1 MANEKINILLEAQD
15 KASAPLKNVRGEI
28 DKVGASAKRTAQQAK
43 GVQDGIGGIGRGAG
57 MAGIQVQQF
66 VGQLQGG
73 VNPMVALSQ
82 QSADLGFA
90 LGVPLL
96 GAFVSIAAV
105 IAGTFLPS
113 LFETKKAFA
122 DLRKEAESVGIALT
136 ALPTSITE
144 DQLLTVAEQAGKSAT
159 KFNDLQRQLQNLQYE
174 LLVANSGG
182 SDFAETELLV
192 ARSAD
197 IVEAEIAKLN
207 KELDV
212 AGLELEIANK
222 RTQEFS
228 DALYGQYIR
237 AAEARGAITNYY
249 KGIKEANVTDV
260 DHLATLRK
268 KADILKAQ
276 IDPMIAYNQQVAE
289 YERMAANQLI
299 TDKQLAEAK
308 ELLRKRV
315 LGLKDETNKM
325 NMTMQNVRAT
335 GVRSL
340 EDGLVGIITQTTSV
354 KDAFRNMANAIIAD
368 LARLAIRKAITMPLA
383 QSFGLSSFDG
393 GGYTGSGARS
403 GGVDGKGGFPAI
415 LHPNET
421 VVDHTK
427 GQTMNGGSPVNVTLN
442 ISTGVAQ
449 TVRTE
454 IQSMLPMITNATKAA
469 IVDAKQRGGSFARAM
484 A

>member
-15 KASAPLKNVRGEI
+15 NASAPLKNVKSNV
-28 DKVGASAKRTAQQAK
+28 DKVGESAKRTAQQAK
-43 GVQDGIGGIGRGAG
+43 GLQDGVAGVGRGAG

-90 LGVPLL
+90 LGVPLA
-96 GAFVSIAAV
+96 GAIVSIAAV
-105 IAGTFLPS
+105 IAGTLIPS
-113 LFETKKAFA
+113 LMEAEESFA
-122 DLRKEAESVGIALT
+122 DLRKEAEGVGIGLT
-136 ALPTSITE
+136 QLPTKVTE
-144 DQLLTVAEQAGKSAT
+144 QNLLLLGTTAGEAGIKVQG
-159 KFNDLQRQLQNLQYE
+159 LQRQLQKLKGDLIIAQAVGDNADE
-174 LLVANSGG
+174 F
-182 SDFAETELLV
+182 SDLGTNVEAT
-192 ARSAD
+192 
-197 IVEAEIAKLN
+197 EAEIEK
-207 KELDV
+207 
-212 AGLELEIANK
+212 LELELAKANVQLDIANK
-222 RTQEFS
+222 NVLDFS
-228 DALYGQYIR
+228 DALYGQYQR
-237 AAEARGAITNYY
+237 AQDAKNAITNYY
-249 KGIKEANVTDV
+249 DGIKEANVNDV
-260 DHLATLRK
+260 DHLATLRRK
-268 KADILKAQ
+268 SDALKAQ
-276 IDPMIAYNQQVAE
+276 IDPMFAYNKQVQE
-289 YERMAANQLI
+289 YERMAANNLISDEQLI
-299 TDKQLAEAK
+299 KAK
-308 ELLRKRV
+308 TELRKRILNV
-315 LGLKDETNKM
+315 KDATEKM
-325 NMTMQNVRAT
+325 NITMDHVRAT
-335 GVRSL
+335 GIRSL

-354 KDAFRNMANAIIAD
+354 KDAFRNMANSIISD
-368 LARLAIRKAITMPLA
+368 LARMAVRKAITMPLA
-383 QSFGLSSFDG
+383 QSFGLASFDG

-427 GQTMNGGSPVNVTLN
+427 GQGMNSGAPVNVTLN

>member
-15 KASAPLKNVRGEI
+15 KASAPLKKVRGEI
-28 DKVGASAKRTAQQAK
+28 DQVGASAKRTAQSAK
-43 GVQDGIGGIGRGAG
+43 GVQDGISGVGRGAG

-66 VGQLQGG
+66 VGQIQGG

-113 LFETKKAFA
+113 LMESKKAFA
-122 DLRKEAESVGIALT
+122 DLRKEAEAVGIGLT
-136 ALPTSITE
+136 ALPMSVTQ
-144 DQLLTVAEQAGKSAT
+144 DQLLTVGEQAGQSAT
-159 KFNDLQRQLQNLQYE
+159 KFNALQQRLRDLQYE
-174 LLVANSGG
+174 LMVANSGG
-182 SDFAETELLV
+182 SDFAETEILV
-192 ARSAD
+192 ARSAEV
-197 IVEAEIAKLN
+197 VEAEIAKLN
-207 KELDV
+207 KEIDV
-212 AGLELEIANK
+212 AGLELAIANK

-249 KGIKEANVTDV
+249 AGIKEANVTDV

-268 KADILKAQ
+268 KADALKAQ
-276 IDPMIAYNQQVAE
+276 IDPMIAYNQAVQE
-289 YERMAANQLI
+289 YERMAANNLI
-299 TDKQLAEAK
+299 TEKQLAEAK
-308 ELLRKRV
+308 KVLRDRV
-315 LGLKDETNKM
+315 LGVKDATDKM
-325 NMTMQNVRAT
+325 NLTMQNVRAT
-335 GVRSL
+335 GIRSL

-368 LARLAIRKAITMPLA
+368 LARMAIRKAITMPLA

-393 GGYTGSGARS
+393 GGYTGMGARS

-421 VVDHTK
+421 VVDHSK
-427 GQTMNGGSPVNVTLN
+427 GQSTGGSPINVTLN